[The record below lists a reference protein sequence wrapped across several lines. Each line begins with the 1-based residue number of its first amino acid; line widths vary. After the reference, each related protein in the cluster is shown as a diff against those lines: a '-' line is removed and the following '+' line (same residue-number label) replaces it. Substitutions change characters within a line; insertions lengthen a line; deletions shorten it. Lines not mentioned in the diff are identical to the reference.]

1 MNIEL
6 LRKAEIRSQIWKE
19 YVATYQRV
27 MIQTPEKF
35 EEYSAEMRQR
45 YLLATGS

>member
-1 MNIEL
+1 MNSEQ
-6 LRKAEIRSQIWKE
+6 LRKTEIRTKIWQE

-35 EEYSAEMRQR
+35 EAYSAEMRQR
-45 YLLATGS
+45 YLLAAGS